1 MKRRIL
7 IPLFVLLAQ
16 FSYGQN
22 VKVVNPDTQPVPTKI
37 ISGTVSSSAT
47 GAATLATGQVTA
59 TTSPGTLVIARAT
72 RRQVTIKN
80 TDAAIT
86 VYIGPATVTSANG
99 MPLKAG
105 ESITVR
111 SVGLIQVL
119 AASGSPVVAFMD
131 EYD

>member
-1 MKRRIL
+1 M
-7 IPLFVLLAQ
+7 LLA
-16 FSYGQN
+16 FAEIGRAQN
-22 VKVVNPDTQPVPTKI
+22 VMVVNPTSKPVPVNVVA
-37 ISGTVSSSAT
+37 G
-47 GAATLATGQVTA
+47 GAAGGGAGAANLATSQVTA
-59 TTSPGTLVIARAT
+59 SGTAGTVAIARPT

-86 VYIGPATVTSANG
+86 VYIGPATVTSGNG

-111 SVGLIQVL
+111 SVVLVQVI
-119 AASGSPVVAFMD
+119 AASGSPVVAVMD